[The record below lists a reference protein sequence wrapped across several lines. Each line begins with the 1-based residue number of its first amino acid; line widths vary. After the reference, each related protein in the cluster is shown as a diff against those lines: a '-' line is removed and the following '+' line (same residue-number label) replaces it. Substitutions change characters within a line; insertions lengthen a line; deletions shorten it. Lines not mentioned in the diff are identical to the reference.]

1 MGTLE
6 LTAVVFGT
14 VFFLIL
20 LGIPIWISL
29 GISGMVCA
37 LIFLNNF
44 GVIQHAPWNV
54 LTSFVLIAI
63 PLFLLM
69 GNIMLRS
76 GLGTAL
82 YDGASALLRK
92 MPGNLLHANITSCA
106 IFAAISGSSVATAAT
121 IGTVAI
127 PELEARGYDRKLV
140 YGSLAAGGTLGILI
154 PPSIG
159 FIIYGSLVELSV
171 GRLFIAGVFPGILLA
186 SLFMV
191 YAGTR
196 VIINPQLA
204 PTVTEKMTLQET
216 IVKVAA
222 MWPVI
227 LLMAIVLGGIYLG
240 IMTPTETAAV
250 GAVIA
255 AILALAK
262 KRLTWSI
269 LKESLRETVKTTSWM
284 IALMVGAQILS
295 ATVAML
301 QIPGGIVE
309 LVTALPF
316 PPLII
321 LMGIFCV
328 YLFLGCFIDGFS
340 MQVLTLPFVFPVITA
355 LGYDGIWFGV
365 CLVIL
370 IEAALLTPPVG
381 ANVFVIHGL
390 VPDRPVSEVIK
401 GSMPFFLMMLVCL
414 AILTAFPDIALW
426 LPGTMRGG

>member
-6 LTAVVFGT
+6 LTAVVFGV

-20 LGIPIWISL
+20 LGVPIWVSL
-29 GISGMVCA
+29 GASGMICA
-37 LIFLNNF
+37 LIFLNSF
-44 GVIQHAPWNV
+44 GVLQHAPWKV

-76 GLGTAL
+76 GLGTVL
-82 YDGASALLRK
+82 YDGASAMLRK
-92 MPGNLLHANITSCA
+92 VPGNLLHANIASCA

-171 GRLFIAGVFPGILLA
+171 GRLFIAGIFPGILL
-186 SLFMV
+186 SLLFMI

-196 VIINPQLA
+196 VIFQPHLA
-204 PTVTEKMTLQET
+204 PPITGKIPFKET
-216 IVKVAA
+216 AIKVAA

-227 LLMAIVLGGIYLG
+227 LLMGIVLGGIYLG

-255 AILALAK
+255 MVLALVK
-262 KRLTWSI
+262 RRLTWSI
-269 LKESLRETVKTTSWM
+269 LKESLRDTVKTTSWM
-284 IALMVGAQILS
+284 MALMVGAQILS

-301 QIPGGIVE
+301 QIPGGIVK
-309 LVTALPF
+309 LVIGLSVS
-316 PPLII
+316 PLVV
-321 LMGIFCV
+321 LLGVFCV

-370 IEAALLTPPVG
+370 IEAALITPPVG

-390 VPDRPVSEVIK
+390 VPKRPVSEVIQ
-401 GSMPFFLMMLVCL
+401 GSMPFFLMMLVSL
-414 AILTAFPDIALW
+414 AIITAFPDIALW
-426 LPGTMRGG
+426 LPNTMRGG